1 MEPQKPNNP
10 SDNSVNSAVGDEGST
25 VIDHNS
31 VTPQPQVIKPTVT
44 QPSQANSTIISNV
57 STPSVQMQA
66 TQQNLPEQP
75 VVVQTPINPQT
86 TSPIDSKPPVVQVLQ
101 QPVARQNPVEKLA
114 IEPVETDG
122 RDNPQWQY
130 HSGELKTEYEDYDN
144 SYKTDEV
151 QKDSQ
156 NAGIIWS
163 ASEFVS
169 HQKNTK
175 WYVLLGIGA
184 IVVSGILYLVT
195 REIFSIV
202 VVVILAI
209 ALGVFGAVKPKTLDY
224 AIGDEGIQIGPK
236 QFPYTTFHSF
246 AVIDDAAI
254 AYIQLLPQKR
264 FMAPISIYF
273 APEDEKKIVDYLGEH
288 LPLEHKK
295 RDFTDKLASRIHF

>member
-1 MEPQKPNNP
+1 MEPQKSNNP
-10 SDNSVNSAVGDEGST
+10 SNTPTPGLNNNEGAV
-25 VIDHNS
+25 VIDHS
-31 VTPQPQVIKPTVT
+31 PTASPEPQTIKPTTNVRPQQNTVNIGTT
-44 QPSQANSTIISNV
+44 QPQNLQSVASTTLQKQTIQVPANSTPIEQLEPPAVAQLPTQPTILATT
-57 STPSVQMQA
+57 TP
-66 TQQNLPEQP
+66 PE
-75 VVVQTPINPQT
+75 
-86 TSPIDSKPPVVQVLQ
+86 
-101 QPVARQNPVEKLA
+101 LA
-114 IEPVETDG
+114 IESVEADG
-122 RDNPQWQY
+122 EDNPQWQY
-130 HSGELKTEYEDYDN
+130 HSGKLKTEYEDYDN
-144 SYKTDEV
+144 SYKTDEA

-224 AIGDEGIQIGPK
+224 AIGDEGLQIGPK

-273 APEDEKKIVDYLGEH
+273 APEDEKKIVDYLGGH